1 MAIGLNWPG
10 TSQPRGTTQLGGF
23 GQPTRGMAIPT
34 GQVVIGCGVCGITCG
49 SIGWTII
56 LGVPWLLFAKNHH
69 KIK

>member
-1 MAIGLNWPG
+1 
-10 TSQPRGTTQLGGF
+10 
-23 GQPTRGMAIPT
+23 MAIPT